1 MIKFFTILF
10 LVYYTAKL
18 FKQNI
23 FMEGIDKNIVKI
35 SKELKT
41 SNSKDI
47 LDKLKENGD
56 MDTIAKCCLTSF
68 FILLPITVAE
78 FFYIFFATQY
88 GNKIITVG
96 YLIWWVIL
104 FIVGIIKNKLNKNK
118 ELKYIKFSIWR
129 LFLYLIDVA
138 YFGYM
143 YYILF
148 LV

>member
-10 LVYYTAKL
+10 LVYYTVKL

-23 FMEGIDKNIVKI
+23 FMEGIAKNIVKI

-41 SNSKDI
+41 SNSKEI
-47 LDKLKENGD
+47 FDKLKENGD
-56 MDTIAKCCLTSF
+56 MDTIAKYCLTSC
-68 FILLPITVAE
+68 FILLPIIVAE

-88 GNKIITVG
+88 GNKLITIG
-96 YLIWWVIL
+96 YLVWWFTL

-118 ELKYIKFSIWR
+118 EFKYVKFSIWR
-129 LFLYLIDVA
+129 FFICLIDVA

>member
-10 LVYYTAKL
+10 LVYYTVKL

-23 FMEGIDKNIVKI
+23 FMEGIAKNIVKI

-41 SNSKDI
+41 SNSKEI
-47 LDKLKENGD
+47 FDKLKENGD
-56 MDTIAKCCLTSF
+56 MDTIAKYCLTSC
-68 FILLPITVAE
+68 FILLPIIVAE

-96 YLIWWVIL
+96 YLIWWFLLL
-104 FIVGIIKNKLNKNK
+104 FIGIIKNKFNEDKFK
-118 ELKYIKFSIWR
+118 KIKKFSFKRI
-129 LFLYLIDVA
+129 FINIIDVT